1 MPRRRLL
8 LTVSSLV
15 AVALAVTGCTIPTTK
30 DGGGYGPSNQTARK
44 AAPPPPVELRS
55 GAKEELKSSDA
66 SWTPA
71 TYVTATGAKVVLDVS
86 NTDPTQHN
94 FTLGDLEIS
103 KNIPRHEHPDPLHGT
118 QTGSLP
124 VLLQIPPAG
133 DAGLADGHL
142 AVRRQPPASPHP
154 RRLLT
159 RREPS
164 CPRSVPHAV
173 PAGGLRGSPACSRC

>member
-8 LTVSSLV
+8 LTVSGLV
-15 AVALAVTGCTIPTTK
+15 AVAVAVAGCTIPTTK

-55 GAKEELKSSDA
+55 GAKEELKSTDA

-86 NTDPTQHN
+86 NADPTQHN

-103 KNIPRHEHPDPLHGT
+103 KNIPPDTSTLIRFTAPQPG
-118 QTGSLP
+118 
-124 VLLQIPPAG
+124 
-133 DAGLADGHL
+133 
-142 AVRRQPPASPHP
+142 RYRQEMQGW
-154 RRLLT
+154 LT
-159 RREPS
+159 
-164 CPRSVPHAV
+164 VT
-173 PAGGLRGSPACSRC
+173 

>member
-55 GAKEELKSSDA
+55 GAKEELESSDA

-86 NTDPTQHN
+86 NADPTQHN

-103 KNIPRHEHPDPLHGT
+103 KNIPPDTSTLIRFTAPKPGRYRFYCKYHQQEMQGW
-118 QTGSLP
+118 
-124 VLLQIPPAG
+124 
-133 DAGLADGHL
+133 
-142 AVRRQPPASPHP
+142 
-154 RRLLT
+154 LT
-159 RREPS
+159 
-164 CPRSVPHAV
+164 VT
-173 PAGGLRGSPACSRC
+173 

>member
-1 MPRRRLL
+1 MKFSDQGRTAMPRRRLL

-15 AVALAVTGCTIPTTK
+15 AVALAVAGCTIPTTK
-30 DGGGYGPSNQTARK
+30 DGGGYGPSNQAARK

-103 KNIPRHEHPDPLHGT
+103 KNIPPDTSTLIRFTAPKPGRYRFYCKYHQQEMQGW
-118 QTGSLP
+118 
-124 VLLQIPPAG
+124 
-133 DAGLADGHL
+133 
-142 AVRRQPPASPHP
+142 
-154 RRLLT
+154 LT
-159 RREPS
+159 
-164 CPRSVPHAV
+164 VT
-173 PAGGLRGSPACSRC
+173 

>member
-55 GAKEELKSSDA
+55 GAKEELKSTDA

-103 KNIPRHEHPDPLHGT
+103 KNIPPDTSTLIRFTAPKPGRYRFYCKYHQQEMQGW
-118 QTGSLP
+118 
-124 VLLQIPPAG
+124 
-133 DAGLADGHL
+133 
-142 AVRRQPPASPHP
+142 
-154 RRLLT
+154 LT
-159 RREPS
+159 
-164 CPRSVPHAV
+164 VT
-173 PAGGLRGSPACSRC
+173 

>member
-15 AVALAVTGCTIPTTK
+15 VVALAVTGCTIPTTK

-44 AAPPPPVELRS
+44 AAQPAPVELRS

-103 KNIPRHEHPDPLHGT
+103 KNIPPDTSTLIRFTAP
-118 QTGSLP
+118 
-124 VLLQIPPAG
+124 
-133 DAGLADGHL
+133 
-142 AVRRQPPASPHP
+142 QPGRYRFYCKYHQQEMQGW
-154 RRLLT
+154 LT
-159 RREPS
+159 
-164 CPRSVPHAV
+164 VK
-173 PAGGLRGSPACSRC
+173 